1 MMDLGCVY
9 SSVIVTDGY
18 FHCCAQGCLCMS
30 FHLSWM
36 YIKSGIAGMVTLPF
50 WGTALFFHSS
60 NFNQSGAVAKVS
72 EFCPS
77 KAV

>member
-9 SSVIVTDGY
+9 SLVIVTDGY
-18 FHCCAQGCLCMS
+18 FHRCAQGCLCMS

-36 YIKSGIAGMVTLPF
+36 YIKSGIAGMVTLF
-50 WGTALFFHSS
+50 AFLGNCTVFHS

-77 KAV
+77 KTV